1 MLSNISDS
9 RSNRVELTDAEG
21 SPIGSLEI
29 PRDLTRSP
37 NSTLIITFT
46 DGNQNSSNLALGEV
60 VLDITL
66 LNSEG
71 QEITD
76 LDSPLTVCFPRPNNT
91 GHKDLCLGFYS
102 EVKGRWKCEDLC
114 LTKKGNEL
122 CGQTDHLT
130 NFALL
135 LMGNLKEDPCTTKGE
150 NILAWISLGLIG
162 IAILFVLFGIC
173 LIEVRY
179 RRGRHKV
186 DQIFF
191 VVENPDYFPVS
202 PVF

>member
-9 RSNRVELTDAEG
+9 RSTRVELTDAEG

-114 LTKKGNEL
+114 LIKKGNEL
-122 CGQTDHLT
+122 CGHVGSSHQLCLAFDGQLERRSLHNKRGEHFGMDITWTHWHCDLVC
-130 NFALL
+130 ALRN
-135 LMGNLKEDPCTTKGE
+135 M
-150 NILAWISLGLIG
+150 S
-162 IAILFVLFGIC
+162 
-173 LIEVRY
+173 Y
-179 RRGRHKV
+179 RSALPPGAP
-186 DQIFF
+186 Q
-191 VVENPDYFPVS
+191 S
-202 PVF
+202 